1 MAGRGRRGSA
11 GAVSWTEQ
19 TVQVGGL
26 DVFVRTSSPQVP
38 GKTPIVHVHGFGIS
52 GASLL
57 PTAERLGT
65 VATNVVPDLPGH
77 GRSARWDHAMGI
89 PALAEALVELL
100 GVLGMERVVLV
111 GNSMGCPVS
120 LEVAHMAPELVERV
134 VLTSPAGGLHNQP
147 LRRAMRQMLQDV
159 PREDPRMAAVALP
172 DYAKFGPVNTVNL
185 FAELTRFP
193 TLERLLRTNVP
204 TLAVIGTRDPLMP
217 PPPRVLELARQAHP
231 DLTVV
236 IIEGAAHAVNFSHP
250 GELTHVIRSWLDG
263 REIRDDPDEPG
274 LSRVVHLPRS

>member
-1 MAGRGRRGSA
+1 MPGRRRQGSD
-11 GAVSWTEQ
+11 GAVIWTER
-19 TVQVGGL
+19 TVQVDGR
-26 DVFVRTSSPQVP
+26 DVFVRTSSPPVP
-38 GKTPIVHVHGFGIS
+38 DATPIVHVHGFGIS

-57 PTAERLGT
+57 PTAERLAA

-77 GRSARWDHAMGI
+77 GRSARWDHVMGI
-89 PALAEALVELL
+89 PALAESLVELL
-100 GVLGMERVVLV
+100 VVLGLERVVLI

-120 LEVAHMAPELVERV
+120 LEVAHMAPSLVERV
-134 VLTSPAGGLHNQP
+134 VLTSPAGGVHNQP

-159 PREDPRMAAVALP
+159 PREDARMATVAVP
-172 DYAKFGPVNTVNL
+172 DYARFGPVNTVTL

-193 TLERLLRTNVP
+193 TLERLLRTAVP
-204 TLAVIGTRDPLMP
+204 TLVVIGTRDPLMP
-217 PPPRVLELARQAHP
+217 PPRRVLELARIAH
-231 DLTVV
+231 DDVTVV

-274 LSRVVHLPRS
+274 FSRVVHLPRS

>member
-1 MAGRGRRGSA
+1 MAGRRRQGSP
-11 GAVSWTEQ
+11 GAVRWAER
-19 TVQVGGL
+19 TVEVGGL
-26 DVFVRTSSPQVP
+26 DVFVRTSPEVP
-38 GKTPIVHVHGFGIS
+38 YRTPIVHVHGFGIS

-57 PTAERLGT
+57 PTAERLTT

-77 GRSARWDHAMGI
+77 GRSARWDRAMGI
-89 PALAEALVELL
+89 PALGEALVELL
-100 GVLGMERVVLV
+100 DALRLARVVLV

-120 LEVAHMAPELVERV
+120 LEVAHIAPSLVERV
-134 VLTSPAGGLHNQP
+134 VLTSPAGGVHNQP

-159 PREDPRMAAVALP
+159 PREDPKMATIALP

-193 TLERLLRTNVP
+193 TLERLLRTAVP
-204 TLAVIGTRDPLMP
+204 TLVVIGTRDPLMP
-217 PPPRVLELARQAHP
+217 APTRVLELARQAHP

-274 LSRVVHLPRS
+274 LSRVVHLPRV

>member
-1 MAGRGRRGSA
+1 MAARRRPGSA
-11 GAVSWTEQ
+11 GTVTWNER

-26 DVFVRTSSPQVP
+26 DVFVRTSTPPVP
-38 GKTPIVHVHGFGIS
+38 DATPIVHVHGFGIS

-57 PTAERLGT
+57 PTAERLT
-65 VATNVVPDLPGH
+65 TIATNVVPDLPGH
-77 GRSARWDHAMGI
+77 GRSERWDHAMGI

-100 GVLGMERVVLV
+100 GLLEMDRVVLV

-147 LRRAMRQMLQDV
+147 FRRAMRQMLQDI
-159 PREDPRMAAVALP
+159 PREDARMARIALP
-172 DYAKFGPVNTVNL
+172 DYARFGPVNTANL

-193 TLERLLRTNVP
+193 TLERVLRTNVP
-204 TLAVIGTRDPLMP
+204 TLAVIGTLDPLMP
-217 PPPRVLELARQAHP
+217 PPTRVMELARQAHP

-250 GELTHVIRSWLDG
+250 GELTHVIRSWLEG

-274 LSRVVHLPRS
+274 LSRVVHLPRA